1 MSELAEARPKG
12 YFLDDEEDA
21 EGVCCIGSPIVV
33 DGGVCAGAISVTGL
47 KVDVPGWRLHQIGEG
62 VRDHAAQVSRA
73 ARVAGGAG
81 VRRALIVEAPGRLAL
96 LQRDSL
102 EPGPGEVVI
111 RPAFCGLCGTDIE
124 LRDGLVDPAF
134 VRYPLTLGH
143 EWSGVVQAVGTGVP
157 GIAPGDR
164 VVAECIIPC
173 GTCGPCRVGR
183 HERLHDLRGARLH
196 PRRRGE
202 RRRSSF
208 PRVLVHVLAP
218 AVPLLDAALVE
229 PTSVVMRGLEKATPE
244 PGERVL
250 VIGDGTIGLLAAHLA
265 GLWSPAEI
273 VMLGRRPEQAALAET
288 VGATAFTTDDAV
300 AEGFD
305 LVIEAAGASGGD
317 GARRR
322 ARPGV
327 AVACCCS
334 ACRRPGKRSSCPPTC
349 S

>member
-1 MSELAEARPKG
+1 
-12 YFLDDEEDA
+12 
-21 EGVCCIGSPIVV
+21 
-33 DGGVCAGAISVTGL
+33 
-47 KVDVPGWRLHQIGEG
+47 
-62 VRDHAAQVSRA
+62 
-73 ARVAGGAG
+73 

-111 RPAFCGLCGTDIE
+111 RPAFCGLCGTDVE

-143 EWSGVVQAVGTGVP
+143 EWSGVVQAIGTGVQ

-173 GTCGPCRVGR
+173 GTCGPCRSGATNVCTTYAELGFT
-183 HERLHDLRGARLH
+183 HEGGASDEVVV
-196 PRRRGE
+196 PA
-202 RRRSSF
+202 
-208 PRVLVHVLAP
+208 RVVHVLAP
-218 AVPLLDAALVE
+218 AVSLLDAALVE

-288 VGATAFTTDDAV
+288 VGATAFTTDDGV
-300 AEGFD
+300 AQDFD
-305 LVIEAAGASGGD
+305 LVIEAAGVPAAMCLAVRAARRGGRVLLLGLPPAGQTFELPADLLVNNDLTVAASFGYTSAAWSKVVQLLDSGRIRPGQIVTHRFPLGDYDKAFAALAHSD
-317 GARRR
+317 GAR
-322 ARPGV
+322 
-327 AVACCCS
+327 
-334 ACRRPGKRSSCPPTC
+334 GKVMLELTNLPP
-349 S
+349 SR